1 MKNPYP
7 IPDGYA
13 PCDLWNAY
21 NLTAARNQLGCPN
34 SEPCGTVAVVNF
46 DRDPTIAEDLVEYRE
61 AAFLRACNPTT
72 GSGCVVEMN
81 QHGETGTKDL
91 PPVDPTG
98 NAAIEWAI
106 DVDMVS
112 ANCPKCRIYA
122 VEADFSPDDNKFNA
136 NMAEAENTAARKIPN
151 VVAID
156 NSWDS
161 LSMGEVSTPKFEDA
175 FNHKHIAIVV
185 AAGDEGYGDV
195 ISPAD
200 YNTVTSV
207 VGSSLRPLIVL
218 REPRLERVR
227 LE

>member
-1 MKNPYP
+1 MLTLSRFGRLAVLSGALLVPALVTACGGGGSGTSLPTTAANSQIRNVANLDDYSSLASGGARSFNHIERVGLKGAYKSACNRKIGKMKNPYP

-46 DRDPTIAEDLVEYRE
+46 YRDPTIAEDLVEYRE
-61 AAFLRACNPTT
+61 AALLPACNPTT

-122 VEADFSPDDNKFNA
+122 VEADFSPDDNK
-136 NMAEAENTAARKIPN
+136 I
-151 VVAID
+151 
-156 NSWDS
+156 
-161 LSMGEVSTPKFEDA
+161 
-175 FNHKHIAIVV
+175 
-185 AAGDEGYGDV
+185 
-195 ISPAD
+195 
-200 YNTVTSV
+200 
-207 VGSSLRPLIVL
+207 
-218 REPRLERVR
+218 
-227 LE
+227 